1 MGQTPSVKTAC
12 QANVRPSSVHEGVAR
27 KVDVLEPQERVET
40 FRQLFIQA
48 RTLCLQNGAQLVLV
62 YFPFRGQNDKN
73 VIQEVFDD
81 LAATQSFRTLDLMNR
96 MRSADA
102 ERPVYF
108 KKDIHFNEYGHQ
120 VVAAALREYLLAHGL
135 INSASTSRE
144 RLNN

>member
-1 MGQTPSVKTAC
+1 MSLNHRKGLKRLGSC
-12 QANVRPSSVHEGVAR
+12 LSRHERCVFSAGHNWCWSIFLFAAR
-27 KVDVLEPQERVET
+27 R
-40 FRQLFIQA
+40 
-48 RTLCLQNGAQLVLV
+48 
-62 YFPFRGQNDKN
+62 DKN

-96 MRSADA
+96 MRTADA
-102 ERPVYF
+102 GRPAYF

-120 VVAAALREYLLAHGL
+120 VVAEALREYLLAHGL